1 MNDVSLSFYRD
12 LSGVRA
18 EVSKSVRVVQGACME
33 LDKNLRGMDANTQA
47 ALEEER
53 NQRQMVK
60 ILYSNAA
67 YVADYGNTVDIVTKQ
82 EKKNSEVLRKGRRLQ
97 SYFSDSGVSA
107 CEARQ
112 RSTIGKE
119 NW

>member
-60 ILYSNAA
+60 IYIQML
-67 YVADYGNTVDIVTKQ
+67 
-82 EKKNSEVLRKGRRLQ
+82 LMLQ
-97 SYFSDSGVSA
+97 TTA
-107 CEARQ
+107 
-112 RSTIGKE
+112 IP
-119 NW
+119 